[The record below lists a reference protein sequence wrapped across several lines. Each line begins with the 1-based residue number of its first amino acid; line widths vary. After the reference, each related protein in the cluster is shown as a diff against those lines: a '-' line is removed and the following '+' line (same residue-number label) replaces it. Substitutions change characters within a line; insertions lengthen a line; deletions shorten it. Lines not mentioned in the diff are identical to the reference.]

1 MGFNIQAKKSIVGSK
16 MTVEQSHMAEIEEYI
31 KSLEAQNVQ
40 LLQTNIKQQEELDGM
55 YRKFLEQE
63 DSSESSQSLL
73 DEANTKMISM
83 IDHVPTA
90 DEYSRSYDLLLEY
103 QRQLMN
109 RTDTSNDYQMN
120 NGEVALIARYGVGV
134 AENFVLNEH
143 ALIPMKKDD
152 IEARLHLSENYHEQ
166 NDGGTVNLYSSYSV
180 AVDVIDTRN
189 GEVKKYNVFDFDEK
203 YKDDIETEEMETT
216 NQLIQEDDEMIIEER
231 VAISKSKKNRK
242 EKGKGLEMT

>member
-16 MTVEQSHMAEIEEYI
+16 LTVEQSHIAEIEEYI
-31 KSLEAQNVQ
+31 KSLEAQNIQ
-40 LLQTNIKQQEELDGM
+40 LLQTNTKQQEELDGM

-63 DSSESSQSLL
+63 DSSERSQSLL
-73 DEANTKMISM
+73 DETNTKMISM
-83 IDHVPTA
+83 IEHVPTA
-90 DEYSRSYDLLLEY
+90 DEYSRSYDLLLDY

-109 RTDTSNDYQMN
+109 RTDTSNDYHMN
-120 NGEVALIARYGVGV
+120 NGEVALIARYGLEV

-143 ALIPMKKDD
+143 ALIPMKRGD
-152 IEARLHLSENYHEQ
+152 IEAKLYLSENYYEQ
-166 NDGGTVNLYSSYSV
+166 NDGGTINPYSSYNI

-189 GEVKKYNVFDFDEK
+189 SEVKKYNLFDFDEK

-216 NQLIQEDDEMIIEER
+216 NRLIQEDDELIIEER

-242 EKGKGLEMT
+242 EKAQGLEIT